1 MWSPRCKGCWEDPVA
16 MPCCQDTGKNHTGC
30 VCCFPPPVPTSPATT
45 TSPPPCWHLLAQM
58 LSAPDFLFLCIF
70 EIPDER
76 KTVARE
82 WVSFRE
88 PQTAV
93 QLSGFARLSTVKGLV
108 GTETSQRKSLD
119 YKTTGAPYGEHILQ
133 LGSHSGDESHRDPLP
148 ADRC

>member
-1 MWSPRCKGCWEDPVA
+1 MVSTVQRMLGGSRGYALLSGHWERPHRMCVLLPSTSTSLPRHHHFA
-16 MPCCQDTGKNHTGC
+16 STMR
-30 VCCFPPPVPTSPATT
+30 
-45 TSPPPCWHLLAQM
+45 HLLAQM

-119 YKTTGAPYGEHILQ
+119 YKTTGAQYGEHILQ

-148 ADRC
+148 AEGC